1 MNKPIQIINIL
12 FPLPVQKVLNQQI
25 LVEKNVL

>member
-12 FPLPVQKVLNQQI
+12 FPLSVQKVLNQQI